1 MRLGSLLKKLRR
13 GKDRRE
19 DYLSDTQK
27 TPRSIAIIMDG
38 NGRWAADRRLPAIAG
53 HREGAKA
60 LKRTVRAACS
70 SGVEELIVYA
80 FSTENWQRPESEIE
94 NLMTMFSE
102 LIDREI
108 PELHQQGIRIRFIGR
123 RQQLGDELLRQMQ
136 DAEALTAD
144 NPEMTL
150 FVAFNYGGRAEI
162 LDAARGAAGDSSSG
176 FTEEAFREHLYAP
189 DMLDPELLIRTSGEQ
204 RLSNF
209 LLWQCAYS
217 ELYFSNK
224 LWPSF
229 REEDLMEAIRE
240 FNRRQRRFGAR

>member
-13 GKDRRE
+13 GRDGSE
-19 DYLSDTQK
+19 GYDSDSLQI
-27 TPRSIAIIMDG
+27 PRSIAIIMDG

-53 HREGAKA
+53 HREGARA
-60 LKRTVRAACS
+60 LKRTVHTAREA
-70 SGVEELIVYA
+70 GVRELTVYA
-80 FSTENWQRPESEIE
+80 FSTENWQRPESEIS

-102 LIDREI
+102 LIDKEI
-108 PELHQQGIRIRFIGR
+108 PELHKQGIRIRFIGR
-123 RQQLGDELLRQMQ
+123 RQQLSEELLRKM
-136 DAEALTAD
+136 AESETLTAD
-144 NPEMTL
+144 NTAMTL

-162 LDAARGAAGDSSSG
+162 IDAVRAAGSKASEC
-176 FTEEAFREHLYAP
+176 TEESFRQHLYAP

-217 ELYFSNK
+217 EFYFSDK

-229 REEDLMEAIRE
+229 QSEDLMAAIRE